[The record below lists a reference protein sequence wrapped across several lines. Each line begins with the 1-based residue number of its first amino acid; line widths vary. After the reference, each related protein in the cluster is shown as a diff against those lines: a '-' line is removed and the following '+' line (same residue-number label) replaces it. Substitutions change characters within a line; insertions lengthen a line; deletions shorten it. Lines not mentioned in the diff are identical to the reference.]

1 MPMRLIEGI
10 SRTKEEHL
18 ETTIETDFKEKSRGE
33 KKNIGSL
40 CKRDMRDMKKRYVP
54 FFLF

>member
-1 MPMRLIEGI
+1 MRLIEGI
-10 SRTKEEHL
+10 SRQKEKHL
-18 ETTIETDFKEKSRGE
+18 ETTTETELKEKSRGE
-33 KKNIGSL
+33 KKNNGSL

>member
-10 SRTKEEHL
+10 SRPKEEHL

>member
-1 MPMRLIEGI
+1 MAMIEII
-10 SRTKEEHL
+10 SRQNEEHL
-18 ETTIETDFKEKSRGE
+18 ETTIETELKEKSRGE